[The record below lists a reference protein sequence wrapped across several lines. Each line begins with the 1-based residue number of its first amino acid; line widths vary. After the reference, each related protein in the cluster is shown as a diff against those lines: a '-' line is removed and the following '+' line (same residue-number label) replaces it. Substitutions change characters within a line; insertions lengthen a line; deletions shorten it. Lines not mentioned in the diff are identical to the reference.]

1 MMKFFK
7 NHFPFCFV
15 SSKNHFGGCTHTF
28 TFSTSFPEL
37 AAQLTYMITREK
49 YLSRFFLQA
58 LYRQCLLLDIKV
70 LRGRNITLGTYSDWG

>member
-1 MMKFFK
+1 MKFFK

-49 YLSRFFLQA
+49 YLSRFFFAGLVPSVFVTRYQSVTWKEYYPGH
-58 LYRQCLLLDIKV
+58 LF
-70 LRGRNITLGTYSDWG
+70 